1 MNKNFEDCSKWTENK
16 SNLKDYAGLW
26 VALYKG
32 DLLAHAIDHEALF
45 NFLQKEH
52 PDLEE
57 VLFYHVPYT
66 YHSRA
71 LNILDVRTNNFVNI
85 SPHMAFVDEQIELQE
100 GVVVFRYMGD
110 LYLVSICDEA
120 RNRQIHKGDFKC
132 LDSLVYKSNGVPNT
146 VIFDKLKDRT
156 PILHNLLGS
165 DTEDFL
171 DYLKRMLFSRGSSQP
186 IHNRFFK
193 ELFFAPKS

>member
-1 MNKNFEDCSKWTENK
+1 MNKNFEMCSQWTENK
-16 SNLKDYAGLW
+16 SNLKEYAGLW
-26 VALYKG
+26 VALCNG
-32 DLLAHAIDHEALF
+32 ELLAHAINRDALF
-45 NFLQKEH
+45 SVVQKEH
-52 PDLEE
+52 PNLEE
-57 VLFYHVPYT
+57 VLFYQVPYT
-66 YHSRA
+66 YNSRA
-71 LNILDVRTNNFVNI
+71 LDILDVRTNNFVNI

-146 VIFDKLKDRT
+146 VILDNLKDRT
-156 PILHNLLGS
+156 PVLYNLLGS

-171 DYLKRMLFSRGSSQP
+171 DFLKKMLFSRGSSQP
-186 IHNRFFK
+186 IYNKFFK
-193 ELFFAPKS
+193 ELFFVPKY